1 MGRRGTGLVG
11 TLITAVGAGHTAIGL
26 VGYRSVLAAMVREG
40 LVDSVRDVPRR
51 GEALWFLTSGAG
63 LVMTGRLA
71 SFAEQR
77 TGTLPPSTGALLLGI
92 GALGGAVLPRSG
104 FWLLIPVGAAA
115 LRTARGEAVA
125 TRSPS
130 RSDPRG

>member
-40 LVDSVRDVPRR
+40 LVDSVRGVPRR
-51 GEALWFLTSGAG
+51 EEALWFLTSGAG
-63 LVMTGRLA
+63 LVVTGRLA

-104 FWLLIPVGAAA
+104 FWGLIPVGAAA
-115 LRTARGEAVA
+115 LRVARRDAAAGI
-125 TRSPS
+125 
-130 RSDPRG
+130 